1 MGFFSFFK
9 RKTPKPAPRTKPQA
23 PTQAQPPSRPQPKPA
38 TTASPSVVA
47 TSAAAPDNKAILTAA
62 DISRLLPLRLLPA
75 RVIKYLAKQ
84 GKVSDFQAG
93 AVIAKDTFARTPVYL
108 LKGTLEFHCNGT
120 LGQVI
125 QDEDTNAAF
134 PLPFEDAD
142 LDQVIVKTPA
152 RLVSF
157 AQELV
162 QNAERISIDKRQPDK
177 ARATSKLNSG
187 VFTELLEDAKTGQ
200 LELPS
205 APDLGVRIGRA
216 IDNPD
221 ASSDEIARIIQ
232 LDPALTARLI
242 QVANSPLYSG
252 LGKIANCTTAVTRL
266 GMTTT
271 RNLVISFLLKNLFRH
286 HSKVLQRA
294 MDDVWSQSTKVA
306 AISSVLAK
314 VTPKLDPGRALLAG
328 LIHQIGAIAV
338 INDAKRHPEISTDPE
353 ALDLAVKQLGTEIGA
368 IILEQWNF
376 GDDLVDVV
384 RYSGD
389 WMRDAGNEPSYTDLV
404 MIARLHSQ
412 IGKPSMLHLPRLDL
426 VPAFHKLALGHL
438 SPRMSLVILDQ
449 SEKDIQEV
457 EALLN

>member
-9 RKTPKPAPRTKPQA
+9 RKTPKPAPPVQPQA
-23 PTQAQPPSRPQPKPA
+23 KPQPKPQPQPV
-38 TTASPSVVA
+38 T
-47 TSAAAPDNKAILTAA
+47 AAAPAATAAIEDGLTAD
-62 DISRLLPLRLLPA
+62 DISRLLPLRLLPQ
-75 RVIKYLAKQ
+75 RVIRYLARQ
-84 GKVSDFQAG
+84 GKLVHYQTG
-93 AVIAKDTFARTPVYL
+93 AVVPKADHPGDKIYL
-108 LKGTLEFHCNGT
+108 VSGSLEFCTPGAP
-120 LGQVI
+120 GQLI
-125 QDEDTNAAF
+125 GDRDANAAF
-134 PLPFEDAD
+134 PLPFEDSD
-142 LDQVIVKTPA
+142 VHEIIA
-152 RLVSF
+152 RAPTQLVHF
-157 AQELV
+157 AKELV
-162 QNAERISIDKRQPDK
+162 QNAERISIDKRQLEKGSPV
-177 ARATSKLNSG
+177 SKLHSG
-187 VFTELLEDAKTGQ
+187 VFSELLEDAKTGQ

-252 LGKIANCTTAVTRL
+252 LGKISNCTTAVTRL

-286 HSKVLQRA
+286 QSKVLQKA
-294 MDDVWSQSTKVA
+294 MDEVWTQSTKVA

-314 VTPKLDPGRALLAG
+314 VTPRLEPGRALLAG

-338 INDAKRHPEISTDPE
+338 INDAKRHPEIANDPE
-353 ALDLAVKQLGTEIGA
+353 ALDQAVKQLSTEIGA

-384 RYSGD
+384 RHSGN
-389 WMRDAGNEPSYTDLV
+389 WMRDEGNEPTYTDLV

-412 IGKPSMLHLPRLDL
+412 IGKPGMMLLPRLDL
-426 VPAFHKLALGHL
+426 VPAFHKLVLGHL
-438 SPRMSLVILDQ
+438 SPRMSIAVLDQ